1 MLYSS
6 MRRPKF
12 QIVSRRGL
20 EWLEC
25 VPLTRQPWIQHAF
38 STRSGGA
45 SRAPAAGLNL
55 GFIETDSRAR
65 VKKNRRQFFQAMG
78 ASQFSLAELRQ
89 IHSATVYQVVWGT
102 RGKLDYRPAGYSIPR
117 AAPNRIPQG
126 DALLTQEPG
135 VTLSVRAADCMPV
148 LLADPRRRAVAAV
161 HAGWRGALAGIVE
174 ITVGEMSRVFGS
186 NPGDLVA
193 AIGPSIRA
201 CCYRVG
207 DEIVSAF
214 SGRYSRSED
223 FFRAAPHDRVEEEIA
238 RRYPLLFLTKQPPG
252 HGPDAVP
259 TVHLDLVAVGLDQL
273 TRAGVSRSKIHVA
286 DFCTACRTDIFFSHR
301 KEGSGTGR
309 MMAVIGIK
317 NEKSIVNSRQLR
329 VEN

>member
-6 MRRPKF
+6 MRRAKF
-12 QIVSRRGL
+12 QIVSRNGL

-25 VPLTRQPWIQHAF
+25 VPLARQAWIQHAF

-55 GFIETDSRAR
+55 GFMETDSRVR
-65 VKKNRRQFFQAMG
+65 VEKNRRQFFHALG
-78 ASQFSLAELRQ
+78 ARQFSLAELRQ
-89 IHSATVYQVVWGT
+89 IHSATVYQVVRSA
-102 RGKLDYRPAGYSIPR
+102 RGRLDYRPAGYSYPR
-117 AAPNRIPQG
+117 AVRNGIPQG

-135 VTLSVRAADCMPV
+135 VTLSVRSADCMPV
-148 LLADPRRRAVAAV
+148 LLADPRRPAVAAV

-174 ITVGEMSRVFGS
+174 ITVGEMTRVFGS

-201 CCYRVG
+201 CCYQVG
-207 DEIVSAF
+207 SEIVSAF
-214 SGRYSRSED
+214 SGRYPKGED

-238 RRYPLLFLTKQPPG
+238 RRYPLLYLTKKPPG
-252 HGPDAVP
+252 HGPDTAS
-259 TVHLDLVAVGLDQL
+259 TLHLDLVAVATDQL
-273 TRAGVSRSKIHVA
+273 TRAGVNPSRIHVA
-286 DFCTACRTDIFFSHR
+286 DFCTACHTDIFFSHR

-309 MMAVIGIK
+309 MMAVIGI
-317 NEKSIVNSRQLR
+317 V
-329 VEN
+329 